1 MDSDA
6 FSRESYMLTPTHL
19 ANLQHIRLE
28 FEEAAG
34 PDWPAGCEDPLL
46 LLADVCGALDLDH
59 PAVVTVL
66 GPLGWRYVD
75 ALLTGSTLPLAG

>member
-1 MDSDA
+1 
-6 FSRESYMLTPTHL
+6 MLTPTHL

-28 FEEAAG
+28 FEEDAG
-34 PDWPAGCEDPLL
+34 PDWPATCEDL

-59 PAVVTVL
+59 PAAVAVL

-75 ALLTGSTLPLAG
+75 AQLTGNALPLLG

>member
-1 MDSDA
+1 
-6 FSRESYMLTPTHL
+6 MLTPTYL

-28 FEEAAG
+28 FEEDAG

-46 LLADVCGALDLDH
+46 LLADVCGALDLDS
-59 PAVVTVL
+59 PTTVTAL

-75 ALLTGSTLPLAG
+75 ALLTGHARPLPG